1 MKKLQKLSFQVIDL
15 SSEPMALDLLCPLLL
30 SAGVTFMGCP
40 IQELQ
45 TVSLSDFCTVIPSGF
60 PIPLFLVL

>member
-15 SSEPMALDLLCPLLL
+15 SSEPMALDFLCPLLL

-45 TVSLSDFCTVIPSGF
+45 TVSLPDFYTVIPSGF